1 MSMAKHDGGSV
12 HLSGMLERDAGRNAS
27 YGAVWSDPSGQ
38 WKAVTC
44 SDWEG
49 VRTWRES
56 VKKDGQRAEDR
67 TLATARI
74 YEEDSGTK
82 VKGCES
88 STVATRDEVLRRLR
102 SVITPRLS
110 R

>member
-1 MSMAKHDGGSV
+1 MQVETPRMAQT
-12 HLSGMLERDAGRNAS
+12 
-27 YGAVWSDPSGQ
+27 VWSDPSGQ
-38 WKAVTC
+38 WKAATC

-67 TLATARI
+67 TLATGRI

-82 VKGCES
+82 VKGRES